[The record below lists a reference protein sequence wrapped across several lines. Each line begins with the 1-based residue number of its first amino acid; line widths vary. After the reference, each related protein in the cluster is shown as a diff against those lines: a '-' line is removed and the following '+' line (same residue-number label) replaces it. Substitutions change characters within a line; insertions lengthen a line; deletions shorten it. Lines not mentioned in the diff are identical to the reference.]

1 MFGLCSHKTA
11 TEISRSQDSKY
22 HCEPICFYEEFGCPW
37 NCCGSTVNKQMS
49 AGIVQ
54 QALPVLFETH
64 WKKRRAA
71 WCQSDSLSFSG
82 SCSFVYPGA
91 LSPSS
96 LPLTPESLSWTM
108 PWNERKLKKKKNL
121 HLPTPPRT
129 EKSFFFLSNVSVFP
143 KWKENIPKCLR
154 SQFSTWRQTVFWY
167 KNDINH
173 IDVKWLLH

>member
-1 MFGLCSHKTA
+1 MLLWGIWLSL
-11 TEISRSQDSKY
+11 ELLWVY
-22 HCEPICFYEEFGCPW
+22 CEQTNVSWDC
-37 NCCGSTVNKQMS
+37 S
-49 AGIVQ
+49 AGTARTFWDPLKETKGSLVSEWFPFFLWFLFICLSRCTFTFFSAIDTRITQ
-54 QALPVLFETH
+54 LNNAL
-64 WKKRRAA
+64 
-71 WCQSDSLSFSG
+71 
-82 SCSFVYPGA
+82 
-91 LSPSS
+91 
-96 LPLTPESLSWTM
+96 
-108 PWNERKLKKKKNL
+108 ERKKIKKKKNL